1 MLKITILVR
10 NWIGMLYSFLF
21 VRGTARASKRPSIP
35 ENILAGRG
43 DADNSVTVSW
53 SPATNAEG
61 YLVFRS
67 KDYNGPF
74 FPIGKTATE
83 TRYVDREVSVGVYY
97 WYRVASTEGFRV
109 SEAGPRTQG
118 WVNPFMPGGGETPR
132 DLIKR
137 LFLSLPH
144 FFSVRR
150 EAIKRQLGL
159 PQPRDI
165 TNLLPDSDEMF
176 AYVKAICSTPHRR
189 IGSPEGLAAE
199 EFIATELRKI
209 LGDKAVEKESVPCD
223 VYDAT
228 RWKLEIEDNG
238 NMRDID
244 AFYTLNTGMTY
255 DKNPHGGNVSGNMVW
270 AGQGRPEDF
279 SAIEEDLT
287 GKIIVAQCP
296 FPDFPL
302 GILMKVFNK
311 FYYTSDPTRSF
322 NIRTKRNFTFARR
335 NLPAEYATERSPRSV
350 YWNALDRG
358 AIGLILILHNHQ
370 GRVNT
375 HWGPYDGKMR
385 PMPCMYVDGYMNDN
399 IRALAE
405 KGARA
410 SITIQ
415 GTLCP
420 GAGHNIFGTLP
431 GRSPE
436 TILVSSHHDAPFQ
449 GATEDATGVAAVLSL
464 AKAWAKMPLEEREK
478 TIVFAI
484 TTGHFYGGKGAREF
498 AVKHRDG
505 MLKDMSICI
514 NIEHIAAKDYVDDGT
529 GKMIDTGEPAL
540 NFVFVNEDFT
550 AIAAARRMLQ
560 QHQPCKTVLFQSNLL
575 GPVPPGEAGHY
586 HMHTG
591 VSFIHWIGQPYYIL
605 TADDT
610 LDKVDTA
617 QLHPTVVCIADLVGT
632 YMKLPC
638 SGNDTIRMN

>member
-1 MLKITILVR
+1 MLLV
-10 NWIGMLYSFLF
+10 
-21 VRGTARASKRPSIP
+21 P
-35 ENILAGRG
+35 ENVMAGRG
-43 DADNSVTVSW
+43 DTDNSVAISW
-53 SPATNAEG
+53 LPVKGAEG
-61 YLVFRS
+61 YTVFRS
-67 KDYNGPF
+67 KDFNGFF
-74 FPIGKTATE
+74 FPIANTIKE
-83 TRYVDREVSVGVYY
+83 TRYVDCDVKAGLYY
-97 WYRVASTEGFRV
+97 WYRVAATAGFRV
-109 SEAGPRTQG
+109 SKSSPRIQG
-118 WVNPFMPGGGETPR
+118 WANPFMPGGSETPK

-137 LFLSLPH
+137 LLQSWPH

-150 EAIKRQLGL
+150 EAIKHQVRL
-159 PQPRDI
+159 PQPFEI
-165 TNLLPDSDEMF
+165 AHLLPDNDEIF

-199 EFIATELRKI
+199 EYIAAELCKI
-209 LGDKAVEKESVPCD
+209 LGDKAVERESVPCD

-228 RWKLEIEDNG
+228 EWKLEIEDG
-238 NMRDID
+238 GRIQDID

-255 DKNPHGGNVSGNMVW
+255 ETNPQGGTVSGNLVW

-279 SAIEEDLT
+279 SAIEADLT
-287 GKIIVAQCP
+287 GKIVVAQCP

-302 GILMKVFNK
+302 GILMKIFNN
-311 FYYTSDPTRSF
+311 FYYTSDPHRSLT
-322 NIRTKRNFTFARR
+322 IRTKRNFTFARR
-335 NLPAEYATERSPRSV
+335 NLPAEYAKERSQRSV
-350 YWNALDRG
+350 YWNAHDRG

-399 IRALAE
+399 IRAHAE

-415 GTLCP
+415 GTLRP
-420 GAGHNIFGTLP
+420 GAGHNIFGLLP
-431 GRSPE
+431 GKSPE

-464 AKAWAKMPLEEREK
+464 AKAYARVPVEEREK

-498 AVKHRDG
+498 AVKHRNG
-505 MLKDMSICI
+505 LLKDMSICI

-540 NFVFVNEDFT
+540 NCVFVNEDFT
-550 AIAAARRMLQ
+550 AIATARRMLQ
-560 QHQPCKTVLFQSNLL
+560 YHQPCKTVLFQSNLL

-605 TADDT
+605 TSDDT
-610 LDKVDTA
+610 LDKVDITK
-617 QLHPTVVCIADLVGT
+617 LHPIIACIADMVGT

-638 SGNDTIRMN
+638 RGSYTSRIT